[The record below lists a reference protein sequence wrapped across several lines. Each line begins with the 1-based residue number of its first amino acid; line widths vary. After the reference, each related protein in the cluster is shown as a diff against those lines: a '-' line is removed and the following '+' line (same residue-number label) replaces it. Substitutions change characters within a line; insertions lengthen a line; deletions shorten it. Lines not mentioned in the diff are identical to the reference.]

1 MLEQGPGDAQPL
13 LLPAGDVGAPLLDPG
28 VVAVG
33 EALDELVGAG
43 LAADLG
49 ALLFR
54 GVLLAPA
61 EVVQDGAGE
70 EDVLLQHHRH
80 LLAQGLQ
87 VVGPHVLAAHGHG
100 AAVHVVEPADE
111 ADQAALT
118 AAGAPH
124 DADGLPGPDVQVDV
138 PENRLPAALAVGE
151 GDVGTVDA
159 AVLHLVD
166 GLGGDWPG
174 RAPP

>member
-43 LAADLG
+43 LAAGLG

-61 EVVQDGAGE
+61 EVI
-70 EDVLLQHHRH
+70 
-80 LLAQGLQ
+80 
-87 VVGPHVLAAHGHG
+87 
-100 AAVHVVEPADE
+100 
-111 ADQAALT
+111 
-118 AAGAPH
+118 
-124 DADGLPGPDVQVDV
+124 
-138 PENRLPAALAVGE
+138 
-151 GDVGTVDA
+151 
-159 AVLHLVD
+159 
-166 GLGGDWPG
+166 
-174 RAPP
+174 